1 MVRASRLHMAAFT
14 EQYWA
19 GSKRSGRVGVDL
31 MSLLLSLT
39 VAASSATPPTE
50 DFGRLLVWIA
60 VPAAILGAAAAAL
73 IKRAILSSSRFRSE
87 RPGTRTFVWVAIAD
101 MVAWAVLWPAL
112 LVVRIQGVA
121 GHRGLWVFGLLLVV
135 ALGYIA
141 NRYGFG
147 KAFDPAVAG
156 SLRGTLLAEFFT
168 ILMPVLSLGFG
179 FLIFWLL
186 RALGI

>member
-1 MVRASRLHMAAFT
+1 MP
-14 EQYWA
+14 
-19 GSKRSGRVGVDL
+19 
-31 MSLLLSLT
+31 LLVSLT
-39 VAASSATPPTE
+39 VAASSATPPAE
-50 DFGRLLVWIA
+50 DFSRLLVWIA

-73 IKRAILSSSRFRSE
+73 IKRAILSGPRFRSE
-87 RPGTRTFVWVAIAD
+87 RPGTRTFVWIAIAD

-121 GHRGLWVFGLLLVV
+121 GHRSLWMIGLLLVV

-156 SLRGTLLAEFFT
+156 SLRGTLVAELFT

-186 RALGI
+186 GAIGI